1 MWKSNIVT
9 KVLMYQQ
16 QLGISLAKSL
26 NNNQMQLVHKPAKL
40 VLNCIKII
48 SEFQDCEHFIFAEL
62 KILFNKNKRGLN
74 LHHC

>member
-1 MWKSNIVT
+1 MEEYIVT
-9 KVLMYQQ
+9 KELMSQQ

-26 NNNQMQLVHKPAKL
+26 NSNQMQLVHKPAKL
-40 VLNCIKII
+40 VLTVSKQYLNFKIVNI
-48 SEFQDCEHFIFAEL
+48 FSFAEL

>member
-9 KVLMYQQ
+9 KVLMSQQ
-16 QLGISLAKSL
+16 QLGISVAKSL

-48 SEFQDCEHFIFAEL
+48 SEFQDCVHFYF
-62 KILFNKNKRGLN
+62 R
-74 LHHC
+74 